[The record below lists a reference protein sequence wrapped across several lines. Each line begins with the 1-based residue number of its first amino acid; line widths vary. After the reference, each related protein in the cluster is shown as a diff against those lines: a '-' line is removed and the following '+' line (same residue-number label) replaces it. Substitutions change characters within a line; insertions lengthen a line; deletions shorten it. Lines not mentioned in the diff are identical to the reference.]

1 MPPDNNLNPS
11 FYHPTRGKV
20 SDITPA
26 TPLLDQPPPGKT
38 AIADKLRC

>member
-1 MPPDNNLNPS
+1 MLLITTS
-11 FYHPTRGKV
+11 IHLSIIRHV